1 VSIVWQVVYDVLL
14 AFVVVMVVRLIFD
27 YVQMFSRDWRP
38 HGGVLVVL
46 EICYSLTDPP
56 LRTMRGLIPALR
68 IGRFSLDMAWITL
81 FLGVLILMTVVS
93 SL

>member
-1 VSIVWQVVYDVLL
+1 MSILWQVVYDVLV
-14 AFVVVMVVRLIFD
+14 AFIVIMIVRLIFD

-46 EICYSLTDPP
+46 EICYSVTDPP
-56 LRTMRGLIPALR
+56 LRVTRGVVPALR
-68 IGRFSLDMAWITL
+68 FGRFGVDMGWITL
-81 FLGVLILMTVVS
+81 FLVAIILSSVVG

>member
-1 VSIVWQVVYDVLL
+1 VSIVWQVVYDVLV
-14 AFVVVMVVRLIFD
+14 AFIAVMIVRLVFD
-27 YVQMFSRDWRP
+27 YVQIFARDWRP

-46 EICYSLTDPP
+46 EICYSITDPP
-56 LRTMRGLIPALR
+56 LRGMRGVIPALR

-81 FLGVLILMTVVS
+81 FLSALILLSVVG